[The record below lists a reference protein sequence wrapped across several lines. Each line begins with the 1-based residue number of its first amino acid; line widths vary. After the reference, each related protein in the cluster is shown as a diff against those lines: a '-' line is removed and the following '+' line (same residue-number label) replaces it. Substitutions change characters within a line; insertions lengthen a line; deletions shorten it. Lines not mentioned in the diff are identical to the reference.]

1 MEKTMKHTNTPSTQ
15 PAWSLLIGLCI
26 AATLLHTPVSAEI
39 YKWTDASGEVQY
51 SQVPPPGGVKTEKIQ
66 GARPPADNPDV
77 VNEALQKQVDAMNKT
92 NAEKAKK
99 DKEKE
104 MEKELAATNKGN
116 CVTAQDNLIKLE
128 EGGRRRYLTT
138 DGEVT
143 RFTEE
148 ERQARI
154 SAAKE
159 EIEKYC
165 NP

>member
-128 EGGRRRYLTT
+128 EGGRRRYLTAN
-138 DGEVT
+138 GEVK
-143 RFTEE
+143 RFSEE

>member
-1 MEKTMKHTNTPSTQ
+1 MKLTNTPSTP

-39 YKWTDASGEVQY
+39 YKWTNAAGEVQY
-51 SQVPPPGGVKTEKIQ
+51 SQVPPLGGVKTEKIQ
-66 GARPPADNPDV
+66 GAPPPADNPDV

-92 NAEKAKK
+92 NAEETEK

-104 MEKELAATNKGN
+104 MEKELAATNKRN
-116 CVTAQDNLIKLE
+116 CVTAQNNLIKLE
-128 EGGRRRYLTT
+128 EGGRRRYLTA

>member
-39 YKWTDASGEVQY
+39 YKWTDAAGEVQY
-51 SQVPPPGGVKTEKIQ
+51 SQVPPPGGIKTEKIQ

-104 MEKELAATNKGN
+104 MEKELAATNKSN

-138 DGEVT
+138 DGEFT
-143 RFTEE
+143 RFSEE
-148 ERQARI
+148 DRQARI
-154 SAAKE
+154 SAA
-159 EIEKYC
+159 
-165 NP
+165 

>member
-1 MEKTMKHTNTPSTQ
+1 MKHSNTPSTQ

-39 YKWTDASGEVQY
+39 YKWTDAAGEVQY

-66 GARPPADNPDV
+66 GASPPADNPDV

-92 NAEKAKK
+92 NAKKAEK

-104 MEKELAATNKGN
+104 MEKELAATNKHN
-116 CVTAQDNLIKLE
+116 CATAQDNLFKLE
-128 EGGRRRYLTT
+128 EGGRRRYLTA
-138 DGEVT
+138 DGEVM

-154 SAAKE
+154 STAKE
-159 EIEKYC
+159 EIEEYC